1 MPTAVYPPSVDAN
14 KALGLKAPAL
24 KTGVQKCPHFH
35 KVAGAALVYSHLG
48 SSAPAS
54 LQQQA
59 LSTHVS
65 LNEVD
70 RDALRV
76 SADLQ
81 LPAPSI
87 ILPRLPRLS
96 TLRLYSSAFC
106 FINSVEAVTRN
117 FVASPQLC
125 ELDIGG
131 VAYDDIDFENAP
143 AAAQS
148 EQAAGITPVIH
159 ISQLKRDY
167 HSCLDDL
174 YLDWISSPWVLLDL
188 RNLDVSLNPNSM
200 LAPRFVDLVNGT
212 GCSLLEE
219 LSVATIG
226 NQHNDNGLPILDI
239 LRQYLR
245 SLCVSSSAPTF
256 HVIVRLLSSYSG
268 NGLRKLYIGLS
279 MAFGP
284 RTFQWASFHKRL
296 DTLAESLI
304 AISRRCAC
312 LQGPSITMDLHL
324 ESLESSTD
332 LEMHDTARRMLD
344 RIVPLVTAAA
354 MDIVFV
360 VNETT
365 YSTGPKAKPSVKSTT
380 ERYAATS
387 RRTPRPSP
395 STA

>member
-1 MPTAVYPPSVDAN
+1 MFNVYAYSISRYIRE
-14 KALGLKAPAL
+14 
-24 KTGVQKCPHFH
+24 THF
-35 KVAGAALVYSHLG
+35 
-48 SSAPAS
+48 
-54 LQQQA
+54 
-59 LSTHVS
+59 
-65 LNEVD
+65 
-70 RDALRV
+70 RRV
-76 SADLQ
+76 
-81 LPAPSI
+81 
-87 ILPRLPRLS
+87 
-96 TLRLYSSAFC
+96 
-106 FINSVEAVTRN
+106 
-117 FVASPQLC
+117 
-125 ELDIGG
+125 
-131 VAYDDIDFENAP
+131 
-143 AAAQS
+143 
-148 EQAAGITPVIH
+148 
-159 ISQLKRDY
+159 
-167 HSCLDDL
+167 
-174 YLDWISSPWVLLDL
+174 
-188 RNLDVSLNPNSM
+188 
-200 LAPRFVDLVNGT
+200 
-212 GCSLLEE
+212 
-219 LSVATIG
+219 
-226 NQHNDNGLPILDI
+226 GLPILDI